1 MLKMMGY
8 GDEVMSFSSGV
19 KTVKRKTD
27 SAWGMSLQV
36 CRFPNNLDFEWDKI
50 YY

>member
-1 MLKMMGY
+1 MGY

-19 KTVKRKTD
+19 KTVKHKTD

-36 CRFPNNLDFEWDKI
+36 RSFPNNLDFEWNKI
-50 YY
+50 DY